1 MVILNWSYS
10 KYLVGHIESVI
21 WFSLHFMHKRAQV
34 DYDIFRFLTFA
45 FCFTDKLISSTP
57 KPRSLYQTSELSL
70 TLPKHIDFSCMNWS
84 TVTDA
89 GARITSPKSSVSVT
103 VPQGAVP
110 VGNSVNL
117 YVAVLSHETYQPR
130 LDDNQT
136 TLTPVVQCGNM
147 MKCQDLAKPVVLSLP
162 HIGGVNSSQKMSL
175 LFCPDLDSADQEWEP
190 VCLNERIDSE
200 GVFMQVDNTMCH
212 LVTSHL
218 GAYVVVANVNDLNQ
232 ISGTLTSSSSGV
244 STFSSQQPLLDWVQ
258 LCTSCVRTYVSLP
271 SNLFW
276 TFVNWHFLANWIYL
290 TKGFEKSIEN
300 SWNRLRYSAFNNIS
314 IKIAVK
320 TFSTFNQICF

>member
-1 MVILNWSYS
+1 MIAQRRLKPPLFCYVFNSNLKQNLTSLL
-10 KYLVGHIESVI
+10 YL
-21 WFSLHFMHKRAQV
+21 A
-34 DYDIFRFLTFA
+34 
-45 FCFTDKLISSTP
+45 DKMISSTP
-57 KPRSLYQTSELSL
+57 KPRSVYQTSELSL

-84 TVTDA
+84 TVTDT

-110 VGNSVNL
+110 AGNSSNL
-117 YVAVLSHETYQPR
+117 FVAVLNHETYQPR

-147 MKCQDLAKPVVLSLP
+147 MKSQDLAKPVVLSLP
-162 HIGGVNSSQKMSL
+162 HIGGVNSSQKMTL
-175 LFCPDLDSADQEWEP
+175 LFCPDLDSANQEWEP

-244 STFSSQQPLLDWVQ
+244 STFSSQQPLLD
-258 LCTSCVRTYVSLP
+258 
-271 SNLFW
+271 
-276 TFVNWHFLANWIYL
+276 
-290 TKGFEKSIEN
+290 
-300 SWNRLRYSAFNNIS
+300 
-314 IKIAVK
+314 
-320 TFSTFNQICF
+320 